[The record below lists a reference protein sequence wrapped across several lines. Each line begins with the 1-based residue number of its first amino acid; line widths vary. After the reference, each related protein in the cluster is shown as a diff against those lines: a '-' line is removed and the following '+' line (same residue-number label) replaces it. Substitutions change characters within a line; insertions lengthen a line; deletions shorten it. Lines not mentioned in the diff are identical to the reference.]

1 MKIDLRKNIRI
12 FLYCVL
18 FTFFLMP
25 SIAVLIR
32 NISEFELQLYRF
44 QEILNFYKEFS
55 DIDFSLILLFFVTSI
70 LCFVLFKLL
79 HFFHVILS
87 RKIGGRKALII
98 YSSVTVLLILDFVL
112 EYPLLFN
119 KEIIFPK
126 SVETKYCF
134 SSMEYQNSLSQTEIT
149 NIYTTILEKDSC
161 FVFDS
166 LSNAAGLF
174 DCPNRYHSPIQKDM
188 KDQVVSYWKELGFK
202 NRFVSDYEEISKDG
216 IVIDNF
222 TFVVIGPIK
231 KIDGNILIG
240 YSEHSGPLSAV
251 GYLIKLEKLNGKW
264 LKEQFTI
271 GWIS

>member
-1 MKIDLRKNIRI
+1 MKVDLRKNIKT
-12 FLYCVL
+12 FLYCLL
-18 FTFFLMP
+18 FSLFIIPPLV
-25 SIAVLIR
+25 SLIR
-32 NISEFELQLYRF
+32 DIFDYDIHPFSFYLD
-44 QEILNFYKEFS
+44 FYKELS
-55 DIDFSLILLFFVTSI
+55 DIDLSIVLIILILSVS
-70 LCFVLFKLL
+70 CFVIVKLL

-87 RKIGGRKALII
+87 KKIGGRKALII
-98 YSSVTVLLILDFVL
+98 YSSVTVLLILDFIL

-188 KDQVVSYWKELGFK
+188 KDQVVSYWNELGFK